1 MNRREFVRWSGLG
14 MMSLLL
20 SGCGI
25 LGTSAGVAGEE
36 VQKNSV
42 SGGNKMKIV
51 VINSSPHAR
60 DESTS
65 IYLSDRFSA
74 GAVSAGH
81 QVFTFDGANE
91 ETHPCRGCDICH
103 MNGPC
108 VFSDAIENKLMPE
121 LLSADMIV
129 LVTPLYYY
137 GMSAQLKTVIDRFYS
152 RTGMLHGKKSML
164 IATAY
169 DSADWT
175 MTALS
180 EHYATL
186 VRYMDWVDVGQ
197 VLGIGCGSRALVEK
211 SSFGEQAYNIGA
223 NL

>member
-25 LGTSAGVAGEE
+25 LGTSAGAAGEE

-129 LVTPLYYY
+129 LVTPLY
-137 GMSAQLKTVIDRFYS
+137 D
-152 RTGMLHGKKSML
+152 
-164 IATAY
+164 
-169 DSADWT
+169 
-175 MTALS
+175 
-180 EHYATL
+180 
-186 VRYMDWVDVGQ
+186 
-197 VLGIGCGSRALVEK
+197 
-211 SSFGEQAYNIGA
+211 
-223 NL
+223 